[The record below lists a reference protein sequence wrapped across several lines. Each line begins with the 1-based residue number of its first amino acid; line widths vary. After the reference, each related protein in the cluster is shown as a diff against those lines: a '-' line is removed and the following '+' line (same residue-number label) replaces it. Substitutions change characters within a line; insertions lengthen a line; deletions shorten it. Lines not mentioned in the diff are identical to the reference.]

1 MVYPVFEESSIV
13 TRCNADIEQF
23 CGVFKNIE
31 TNIPISNDTGL
42 SLKMDIADFDSMKGA
57 IDEIMNYLNKGLEN
71 KSYVDEISHV
81 SEEPIKQQLW
91 IARTILFYQLLIF
104 ATTIMSNQTLYD
116 SVMSN
121 HSFKSELTTSEA
133 SPHKDKYPF
142 KPEITEDRLK
152 QFRMG
157 IFGSITPTSDIDV
170 GVQYIGDPLNF
181 SGLTYVV
188 ACVESLFLIFTGK
201 NSLDFDIEFYAD
213 MYLFPNG
220 ETDNIFYLHSDDF
233 NEEQF
238 KQMLPVVSKCI
249 ARNAIMAKSQDDFD
263 TIITNFNAIKGAS
276 FNFLSEIN
284 MKSLS
289 ETAQYGEAKEEMK
302 EFLTSSYD
310 NQRLSYYESVA
321 AAEIKKFQ
329 VASSIEAAKSL
340 TLENRVEL
348 MILVANA
355 LAKRME
361 SYVCA
366 PTITHVVR
374 ILQASRD
381 NPDKYKNI
389 VPVAYCK
396 TGDSN
401 DPYCSIGKFGFVL
414 SMLEQIAYVNRFNKT
429 YCEGGLH
436 PDEGKCAKKIG
447 KYMPR
452 FDDGFDHYKKHTQS
466 GGKRRTKKRRY
477 TKKQRKTNK
486 KRKSKKQ

>member
-1 MVYPVFEESSIV
+1 MVYPVFEESSIIA
-13 TRCNADIEQF
+13 RCEADIQQF
-23 CGVFKNIE
+23 CSVFKNVG
-31 TNIPISNDTGL
+31 TDDPISNDTGL
-42 SLKMDIADFDSMKGA
+42 SLKTGITDLESMKGA
-57 IDEIMNYLNKGLEN
+57 IDKIMYYLNTELTN
-71 KSYVDEISHV
+71 KSYVDQISHV
-81 SEEPIKQQLW
+81 SVNEPTKQQLW

-104 ATTIMSNQTLYD
+104 ATTIMGNQTLYD
-116 SVMSN
+116 LIMNMHIFTGESI
-121 HSFKSELTTSEA
+121 
-133 SPHKDKYPF
+133 PHKNKYPF
-142 KPEITEDRLK
+142 MSEITGKLQ

-188 ACVESLFLIFTGK
+188 ACVESLFIIFTGK

-220 ETDNIFYLHSDDF
+220 ESDNIFYLHSDDF

-249 ARNAIMAKSQDDFD
+249 ARNAIMAESQDDFD
-263 TIITNFNAIKGAS
+263 TIITNFNAIKGAP

-284 MKSLS
+284 MESLS
-289 ETAQYGEAKEEMK
+289 ETAQYGQAKTEMQ

-374 ILQASRD
+374 ILQASKD

-389 VPVAYCK
+389 EPIAYCK
-396 TGDSN
+396 TGDPN

-414 SMLEQIAYVNRFNKT
+414 SMLEQIAYINRFNKT

-436 PDEGKCAKKIG
+436 PDGVKCLKKIG

-452 FDDGFDHYKKHTQS
+452 FDDGLEHYKKYLQI
-466 GGKRRTKKRRY
+466 GGKRSTKKRRY
-477 TKKQRKTNK
+477 IKKQRKTNK
-486 KRKSKKQ
+486 RRKSKKQYAK